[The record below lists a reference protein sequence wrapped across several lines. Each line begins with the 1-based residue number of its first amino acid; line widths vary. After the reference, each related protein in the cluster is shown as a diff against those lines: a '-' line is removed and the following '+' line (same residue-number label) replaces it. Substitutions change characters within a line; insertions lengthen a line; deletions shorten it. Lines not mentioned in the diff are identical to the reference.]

1 MPWRPGDFWRYH
13 LVGPTMAPQGATPV
27 FIGHVAEM
35 AWMMN
40 AVAAHCSLRSLASA
54 ATSGR
59 PVAAPL
65 LSTQLVIG
73 ETSGLKRALPPTI
86 ASALEQASIRP
97 FLLSLGSSL
106 LSHVLTFSCRQAM

>member
-1 MPWRPGDFWRYH
+1 MI
-13 LVGPTMAPQGATPV
+13 AAQGATP
-27 FIGHVAEM
+27 FCNGHVAEM

-73 ETSGLKRALPPTI
+73 ETSGLKRGLPPSAVWERGRALPP
-86 ASALEQASIRP
+86 SS
-97 FLLSLGSSL
+97 LSLGSSL
-106 LSHVLTFSCRQAM
+106 LSHVLTFSCRQAMPPLALT